1 MPFTEGNCGG
11 ARHKISTGLV
21 QSLTNC
27 RIQGNDSRSGYRGF
41 KAMKLGVDIADIIE
55 GVDAAFHIVA
65 DYWSDLTRP
74 VKSYDQIS
82 RFNYL

>member
-1 MPFTEGNCGG
+1 MFMVAVDFQVITNQ
-11 ARHKISTGLV
+11 KI
-21 QSLTNC
+21 
-27 RIQGNDSRSGYRGF
+27 YRGF

>member
-1 MPFTEGNCGG
+1 MPFC
-11 ARHKISTGLV
+11 RDKISTGLV

-55 GVDAAFHIVA
+55 GVDAAFHRVA